1 MPDKPGLIPF
11 RRLRSSGLSLFWES
25 QNFCFR
31 VRRVPDYRHP
41 DLDGTGGQITSGIC
55 LLRLCHCMVVLGN
68 DYFLSWTAPVKGCD
82 SEFHKVVREA
92 AHAIDDRRLTPSCVR
107 MINPLMMAVHTSCML
122 PANPIPPDWWPI
134 GDGPKRSGCNAA
146 ITVRQGAC
154 FASQALHCVGV
165 CVMCV

>member
-1 MPDKPGLIPF
+1 MGKSEL
-11 RRLRSSGLSLFWES
+11 LFPCLADTGWPAS
-25 QNFCFR
+25 QIW
-31 VRRVPDYRHP
+31 
-41 DLDGTGGQITSGIC
+41 TAAGQITSGIC
-55 LLRLCHCMVVLGN
+55 LLRLCHCMAVLGN

-92 AHAIDDRRLTPSCVR
+92 AHAIDNRRLTPSCLH

-122 PANPIPPDWWPI
+122 PANPIPPDWWPMWGWAETFGLHAAI
-134 GDGPKRSGCNAA
+134 TVRQRSGCNAA

-154 FASQALHCVGV
+154 FASQALHRVGV